1 MISLLNL
8 ARAGVGQGFAYDLS
22 ALAAGYT
29 DQDSSTTT
37 FKVVFLFR
45 VTTDG
50 TVDVDRNV
58 EADLPDEAIYVTP
71 AAGALGVRCTQ
82 NSGTAL
88 NVGDTVGSWVSLT
101 PAQARS
107 FGLSYTSGGGP
118 DQVVANIDLEIS
130 TDSGGSSIV
139 ASKAGID
146 LTVGETA

>member
-1 MISLLNL
+1 MLSLLNI
-8 ARAGVGQGFAYDLS
+8 AQAGVGKGFSYDLS
-22 ALAAGYT
+22 DLSAGYT
-29 DQDSSTTT
+29 DQDPSTTT
-37 FKVVFLFR
+37 FKVEFLFR
-45 VTTDG
+45 VSTDG

-58 EADLPDEAIYVTP
+58 EADLPDEAVYVTP
-71 AAGALGVRCTQ
+71 PAGALWVRCTQ

-88 NVGDTVGSWVSLT
+88 NEGDTVGSWLSLT

-107 FGLSYTSGGGP
+107 FGLSHISGGGP

-130 TDSGGSSIV
+130 TDSGGASVV